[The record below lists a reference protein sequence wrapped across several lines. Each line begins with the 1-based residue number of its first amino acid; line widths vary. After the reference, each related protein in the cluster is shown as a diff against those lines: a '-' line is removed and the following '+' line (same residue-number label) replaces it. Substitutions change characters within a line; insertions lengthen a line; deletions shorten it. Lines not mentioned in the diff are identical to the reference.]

1 MYVDKVWI
9 ATHMKNK
16 GNYFIN
22 QNSIYCSN
30 IIYDIFYFLWFIGL
44 FHENSKLMEEK
55 RELKKLYSKDK
66 EVLESKVRNLEMQ
79 LEELRETYEKQLEEK
94 KVN

>member
-1 MYVDKVWI
+1 M
-9 ATHMKNK
+9 
-16 GNYFIN
+16 
-22 QNSIYCSN
+22 
-30 IIYDIFYFLWFIGL
+30 WFIGL
-44 FHENSKLMEEK
+44 LHENSKLMEEK

-66 EVLESKVRNLEMQ
+66 EVLENKVRNLEMQ